1 MLGRYAAEFFEK
13 SPALIFPLIAL
24 GIFLTVFVTLS
35 VRAIR
40 MDRAQTSGLSRLPFE
55 GEERYES

>member
-13 SPALIFPLIAL
+13 SPALVFPLVAL
-24 GIFLTVFVTLS
+24 GIFVTVFVVLS

-40 MDRAQTSGLSRLPFE
+40 MDRTQTSGLSQLPFE
-55 GEERYES
+55 GEESP